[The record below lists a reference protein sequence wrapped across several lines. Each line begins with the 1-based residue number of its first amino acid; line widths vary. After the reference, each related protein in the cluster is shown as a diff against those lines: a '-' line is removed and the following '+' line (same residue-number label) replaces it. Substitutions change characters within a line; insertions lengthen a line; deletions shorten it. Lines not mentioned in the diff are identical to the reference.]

1 MGRAYGAPSGRPVS
15 GAVQAEPLRARQ
27 ARHHQVVGVLHQFPY
42 DAVREAADGD
52 RVPVPLVQVPAGDD
66 HARVVG
72 AALTQV
78 DAKVHGRSGY
88 ADAEVYHPRYG
99 GYFRE

>member
-1 MGRAYGAPSGRPVS
+1 
-15 GAVQAEPLRARQ
+15 
-27 ARHHQVVGVLHQFPY
+27 
-42 DAVREAADGD
+42 
-52 RVPVPLVQVPAGDD
+52 
-66 HARVVG
+66 VG
-72 AALTQV
+72 ACLTQV